1 MEQSW
6 HAALGYCATC
16 LRMRFLAFS
25 CASSGFN
32 GGGRI
37 EQDDLLLLLDF
48 LYADARRRAISSL
61 VLFSV
66 WASVLCPYLCSCVYP
81 HASRDAYNCRSTRTA
96 NYRRQLRE
104 AGAAMTTH
112 SHLDATTKT
121 WNIRRDVPLAFIL
134 HY

>member
-1 MEQSW
+1 M
-6 HAALGYCATC
+6 
-16 LRMRFLAFS
+16 
-25 CASSGFN
+25 
-32 GGGRI
+32 
-37 EQDDLLLLLDF
+37 
-48 LYADARRRAISSL
+48 

-66 WASVLCPYLCSCVYP
+66 WASVLCLCSCVYP
-81 HASRDAYNCRSTRTA
+81 NASRDAYNCRSTRTA

-134 HY
+134 HYNQRKLKSANPKTRQEYQEWHECDCVLFVSGKVILDRNYVNFFPSMSALKEHCEQVCDYE